1 MCHTDI
7 TIHVWFWLLAENEPL
22 VFDKNNEFGPLASWH
37 LALISISIIIADV
50 LEFGLALGRSQTF
63 EEVISESM

>member
-1 MCHTDI
+1 MESKVLTKFY
-7 TIHVWFWLLAENEPL
+7 VPL

-50 LEFGLALGRSQTF
+50 LEFGLALGHSQTF
-63 EEVISESM
+63 KEVILESM